1 MFVKLVA
8 FEVTTMAKIKGVR
21 SGVKLAD
28 STASQAQDAKK
39 GIGKTRK
46 GSKKGAKAKAA
57 KKQAAVDKAENWLG
71 KKTIHVSKLLNKKS
85 TRLNVKKAWN

>member
-1 MFVKLVA
+1 
-8 FEVTTMAKIKGVR
+8 MAKIKGVR

-28 STASQAQDAKK
+28 STASQAQ

-57 KKQAAVDKAENWLG
+57 KKQAAIDKVENWLG
-71 KKTIHVSKLLNKKS
+71 KKTIHVAKLLNKKS